1 MINTL
6 HIYSSHSQVEEIDTF
21 MCASAPSWY
30 KETLSN
36 RKKFIPTFHK
46 PANSTVAE
54 CPSFIDMFKNSYLVR
69 MPCDFVF
76 RFQLD
81 PHLDILYK
89 SPLPFLN
96 LQGHSVEDQMHK
108 SWAKDFVSVKL
119 SFNATLTSNKK
130 QKMMFLAPQYE
141 QTEKFPGMLLNGV
154 VTHLPNHYLSLNIH
168 FLLAKQDCNKDIFIS
183 KDAPVCYLYFP
194 DGKPKLKTHLVSE
207 EEWHQKRTPK
217 SHYFEMDYVK
227 KASLSRTSSFLSSL
241 FRL

>member
-6 HIYSSHSQVEEIDTF
+6 HIYSSHSQVEDINSF
-21 MCASAPSWY
+21 MCPSTPSWY

-36 RKKFIPTFHK
+36 RKKFIPTLNK
-46 PANSTVAE
+46 PENSTVAG
-54 CPSFIDMFKNSYLVR
+54 CPSFVEMFKNSYLIKL
-69 MPCDFVF
+69 PCDFVF

-81 PHLDILYK
+81 PCPDILYK
-89 SPLPFLN
+89 SPLPFIKLH
-96 LQGHSVEDQMHK
+96 GHNVEDQMHK

-119 SFNATLTSNKK
+119 CFNVTFTSNKK

-141 QTEKFPGMLLNGV
+141 HTEKFPGMLLNGV
-154 VTHLPNHYLSLNIH
+154 VTHLPNHYLSLNIN
-168 FLLAKQDCNKDIFIS
+168 FLLAKQECNKDIFIY

-194 DGKPKLKTHLVSE
+194 DGKPKLNTHLVSE

-217 SHYFEMDYVK
+217 LHRFEMDYVK
-227 KASLSRTSSFLSSL
+227 KASLTRTSSFLSSL